1 MAEPAIAP
9 EPSDL
14 PARDAEI
21 LAFERLWWRHAG
33 AKEDA
38 IRDQFG
44 LSVARYYQLLNAVI
58 DTPEALRSDP
68 ILVGRLLRARDA
80 RVSARSARRFRSGA
94 GGSFDCRRQENVC
107 AFGSSVVRS
116 HETIPRRARSGI
128 FYPSRFVRAPAKS
141 QAE

>member
-94 GGSFDCRRQENVC
+94 GGS
-107 AFGSSVVRS
+107 
-116 HETIPRRARSGI
+116 
-128 FYPSRFVRAPAKS
+128 
-141 QAE
+141 